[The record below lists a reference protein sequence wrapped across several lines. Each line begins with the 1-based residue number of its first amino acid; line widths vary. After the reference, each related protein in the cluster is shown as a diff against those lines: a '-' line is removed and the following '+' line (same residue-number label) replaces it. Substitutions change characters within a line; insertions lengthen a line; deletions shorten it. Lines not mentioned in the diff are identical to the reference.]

1 MQHAKDKIIALW
13 LHLWL
18 KRIAKRFPEFFE
30 QLLTAVSVSDREAQI
45 MRARYIHHL
54 KFKQIPD
61 VVNVELRQVYK
72 IHQNIIDR
80 LINL

>member
-18 KRIAKRFPEFFE
+18 KKIAKRYPDFFN
-30 QLLTAVSVSDREAQI
+30 QILKDLTLSDKACNI
-45 MRARYIHHL
+45 MCARYIQSL

-61 VVNVELRQVYK
+61 IVHVELRQVYK
-72 IHQNIIDR
+72 IHQEVIDK